1 VEPAGW
7 RYLLGTLC
15 ASVPVGSLAQAAEVA
30 AAAVAACGPHADR
43 HLRVDLRPDRAE
55 LSLQDRSV
63 AALTTTDA
71 ELAGEVTA
79 ALARLHAFVA
89 APVAAEY
96 PRPVQLLEVGIDAL
110 DIPAIRPFWKAV
122 LGYADEPTHDGAGD
136 ALVDP
141 AGQLPAVWFQ
151 QMDAPRPQRNRM
163 HVDIT
168 VAHDEA
174 PGRLRAALAAGGT
187 LVRDADAPAYW
198 VLADA
203 EGNEACI
210 CTWQNRDER
219 GV

>member
-1 VEPAGW
+1 MSEPAARLSRTAASQAVEPAGW

-96 PRPVQLLEVGIDAL
+96 PRPVQLLGVGIDAL
-110 DIPAIRPFWKAV
+110 DIPAIRPASCRRSGSSRW
-122 LGYADEPTHDGAGD
+122 T
-136 ALVDP
+136 
-141 AGQLPAVWFQ
+141 
-151 QMDAPRPQRNRM
+151 PR
-163 HVDIT
+163 
-168 VAHDEA
+168 
-174 PGRLRAALAAGGT
+174 GRSAT
-187 LVRDADAPAYW
+187 
-198 VLADA
+198 
-203 EGNEACI
+203 ECMS
-210 CTWQNRDER
+210 T
-219 GV
+219 